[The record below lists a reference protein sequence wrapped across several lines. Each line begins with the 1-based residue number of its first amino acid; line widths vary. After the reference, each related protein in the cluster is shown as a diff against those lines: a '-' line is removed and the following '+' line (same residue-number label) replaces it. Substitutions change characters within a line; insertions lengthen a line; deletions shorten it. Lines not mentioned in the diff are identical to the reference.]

1 MWQLGV
7 LIPLLGAGALRVT
20 QEPGDLQAA
29 AGDTVALA
37 CQVEVAEGGT
47 LLRMEW
53 VRGGG
58 LGVLCAT
65 RLSLGTPPSPFP
77 RPRCARGAQLAWQPP
92 RATLSLPQVR
102 DSDSG
107 SYVCRVT
114 LEIPRHATATGNG
127 TELRVSPAALGGH
140 QAALLCPLLGGL
152 GGTALL
158 LAMAVLG
165 HRCCRRSPGAAHPDT
180 AIYVNVV
187 SPPAAAKPPPPP
199 AEGVP
204 VPGGAAV
211 GTGPPPIP
219 PALRV
224 PAVPRT
230 LPSSALPQETPQQR
244 CLAASCVSPGSASSV
259 SPPLRHPVLP
269 PRPPR
274 VGSSVSPCPRG
285 GSGPGTLRGSHS
297 VVPWALA
304 RCHPAPEGCAGGGKQ
319 GPPPVGGSATS
330 PSPRG

>member
-1 MWQLGV
+1 MGGV
-7 LIPLLGAGALRVT
+7 VRGDRAEQRARGVPVPLPTGVPGLHPPPVTGAVPTAGALRVT
-20 QEPGDLQAA
+20 QEPGELQAA

-65 RLSLGTPPSPFP
+65 RLPLGTPLPPFP

-107 SYVCRVT
+107 SYVCSVT

-127 TELRVSPAALGGH
+127 TELRVSPALGGH
-140 QAALLCPLLGGL
+140 QAALLWPLLGGL

-158 LAMAVLG
+158 LGMAVLG

-187 SPPAAAKPPPPP
+187 SPPAAAKPPPAQPKVCP
-199 AEGVP
+199 YEAEP
-204 VPGGAAV
+204 RWAR
-211 GTGPPPIP
+211 GPP
-219 PALRV
+219 R
-224 PAVPRT
+224 R
-230 LPSSALPQETPQQR
+230 
-244 CLAASCVSPGSASSV
+244 
-259 SPPLRHPVLP
+259 
-269 PRPPR
+269 
-274 VGSSVSPCPRG
+274 
-285 GSGPGTLRGSHS
+285 
-297 VVPWALA
+297 
-304 RCHPAPEGCAGGGKQ
+304 
-319 GPPPVGGSATS
+319 
-330 PSPRG
+330 